1 MKSILVPFD
10 FSKEADKALSF
21 ALELSY
27 SAKANLIVY
36 HAYLEKDEAK
46 VKSSIDSL
54 KNNLQEIGRSDVE
67 VMKQSL
73 AETSLFYGALM
84 EVATLKNVSL
94 ILTGTKGV
102 ESMFGIEED
111 SNSSFMIKDAHCP
124 VLTLKSKGLTNVE
137 NILITS
143 EFINGDNEV
152 EFKIVKEIVQ
162 LFNSKVTFLY
172 VDQDDKHLIGLKDID
187 AFAAKWDIENY
198 SSEIIGG
205 TTAVNAIFEVAKD
218 IKADLVVM
226 GYHKSRKQQHEI
238 YGSLAAD
245 FINHTKYPVLTI
257 HL

>member
-10 FSKEADKALSF
+10 FSKEADAALSF

-27 SAKANLIVY
+27 SAKADLIIY
-36 HAYLEKDEAK
+36 HAYLAKDEVK
-46 VKSSIDSL
+46 VKDSIEVL
-54 KNNLQEIGRSDVE
+54 KLNLSEIGRDDVE

-73 AETSLFYGALM
+73 AETSMFYNALM
-84 EVATLKNVSL
+84 EVATIKQVSL

-111 SNSSFMIKDAHCP
+111 SHSSFMIQDAPCP
-124 VLTLKSKGLTNVE
+124 VLTLKSKGLNSVE

-152 EFKIVKEIVQ
+152 EFKIVKEVVQ

-172 VDQDDKHLIGLKDID
+172 VDQDDKHLVGLKDID
-187 AFAAKWDIENY
+187 GFAAKWGIENY
-198 SSEIIGG
+198 SSEIISD
-205 TTAVNAIFEVAKD
+205 TTAVNAIFEVAKE

-226 GYHKSRKQQHEI
+226 GYHKARKQQHAV